1 VIPNTEA
8 ETDTFFKL
16 SLISSRAERDKKAKF
31 TSLAHLLNKPFLLD
45 CYNSLNKN
53 KAVGIDNVSHEE
65 YGRNLDTN
73 LEELVCRLK
82 SKKYKPIPS
91 KRVYIPKD
99 KNEKRPLGISA
110 IENKIVELGITRILE
125 TIYEEDFLDI
135 SYGFRPKRNCHQAIS
150 KIDSLIRN
158 KGVNHIVEADIK
170 GFFDNVSH
178 DELMNFLNER
188 IVDTSFLSLIRKF
201 LKAGYVDKSLLVNTE
216 KGTPQGSILSPMLAN
231 IFLHYVLDIWFEGI
245 VKKHVRGYCEL
256 IRYAD
261 DFICLVQYE
270 GDAVRIERALKN
282 RLGKYGLTIHPE
294 KSRRFSFGRFE
305 EQNAKRQKRK
315 PNTFNFLGFTHFCT
329 TTLKGKF
336 KVGHKTNRKK
346 FVKACKEMNQWLK
359 AIRNACNIKEW
370 WKILKAKLSGHY
382 NYYGISGNYRSL
394 ANYFHTTKRLV
405 YKWLN
410 RRSQKKS
417 MNWQELNNYLKCYP
431 LPKPEIKM
439 NIYTLSDAL

>member
-1 VIPNTEA
+1 
-8 ETDTFFKL
+8 
-16 SLISSRAERDKKAKF
+16 
-31 TSLAHLLNKPFLLD
+31 
-45 CYNSLNKN
+45 
-53 KAVGIDNVSHEE
+53 
-65 YGRNLDTN
+65 
-73 LEELVCRLK
+73 
-82 SKKYKPIPS
+82 
-91 KRVYIPKD
+91 
-99 KNEKRPLGISA
+99 
-110 IENKIVELGITRILE
+110 
-125 TIYEEDFLDI
+125 
-135 SYGFRPKRNCHQAIS
+135 
-150 KIDSLIRN
+150 
-158 KGVNHIVEADIK
+158 
-170 GFFDNVSH
+170 
-178 DELMNFLNER
+178 
-188 IVDTSFLSLIRKF
+188 LIRKF

-405 YKWLN
+405 CKWLN